1 MAVGGVLLIIAVVV
15 VGLLGLASAF
25 CIGFEPFRLT
35 RHEVRVRLR
44 DVAPY
49 ATLLVVIYSFSRGV
63 HRLTE
68 RYAGIG
74 VDITDALYAVEGTF
88 VAELQRVVP
97 AVLVDYFAFVYVFG
111 FAFLLVFPPVAYFVL
126 PSQRY
131 LKELLVAYGVNYGG
145 GSLCYLSFVAY
156 GPRNVLP
163 DLVREPLYD
172 GYPQVQSVSAA
183 VSSNTNVFP
192 SLHASL
198 AVTVLLL
205 AWHTRAAYPRW
216 LSIASVLVASV
227 VVSTMVLGIHWLLD
241 VIAGVVLALVS
252 VGVGRLIVGNPD
264 ADDPTAS
271 MRDRA

>member
-1 MAVGGVLLIIAVVV
+1 MAIGGVVLIIATVVA
-15 VGLLGLASAF
+15 GLMGLAIAF
-25 CIGFEPFRLT
+25 CIGFDSLRLT
-35 RHEVRVRLR
+35 RHEVRGRLH

-49 ATLLVVIYSFSRGV
+49 ATLLAVIYSISRGV

-68 RYAGIG
+68 RYAESIG

-88 VAELQRVVP
+88 VVWIQWSVP
-97 AVLVDYFAFVYVFG
+97 AALIDYFAFVYVFG

-131 LKELLVAYGVNYGG
+131 LKELLVAYSVNYGG
-145 GSLCYLSFVAY
+145 GSLCYLVFTAY

-192 SLHASL
+192 SLHTSL

-205 AWHTRAAYPRW
+205 AWYTRTSYPRW
-216 LSIASVLVASV
+216 LLIASVLVGSV
-227 VVSTMVLGIHWLLD
+227 VVSTMVLGIHWLTD
-241 VIAGVVLALVS
+241 VIAGVVLAVVS
-252 VGVGRLIVGNPD
+252 VVVGRLVVESPAGEAAIR
-264 ADDPTAS
+264 S
-271 MRDRA
+271 DR

>member
-1 MAVGGVLLIIAVVV
+1 MAVEGTLMIIAVVV
-15 VGLLGLASAF
+15 SGLLGATSAF

-35 RHEVRVRLR
+35 RREVRGRLR
-44 DVAPY
+44 DLTPY
-49 ATLLVVIYSFSRGV
+49 AVVLGVVYVFSRIV

-68 RYAGIG
+68 RHESIG
-74 VDITDALYAVEGTF
+74 VDITDELYAVEGTF
-88 VAELQRVVP
+88 VAELQRFVP
-97 AVLVDYFAFVYVFG
+97 APLVDYFAFVYVFG

-131 LKELLVAYGVNYGG
+131 LKQLLVAYSVNYGG

-172 GYPQVQSVSAA
+172 GYPEVQSVSAA

-192 SLHASL
+192 SLHTSL
-198 AVTVLLL
+198 AMTVLLL
-205 AWHTRAAYPRW
+205 AWYTRSFYPRW

-227 VVSTMVLGIHWLLD
+227 VVSTMVLGIHWLID
-241 VIAGVVLALVS
+241 VIAGVVLAVLSVS
-252 VGVGRLIVGNPD
+252 VARLVVGSPD
-264 ADDPTAS
+264 EEAIRTN
-271 MRDRA
+271 R